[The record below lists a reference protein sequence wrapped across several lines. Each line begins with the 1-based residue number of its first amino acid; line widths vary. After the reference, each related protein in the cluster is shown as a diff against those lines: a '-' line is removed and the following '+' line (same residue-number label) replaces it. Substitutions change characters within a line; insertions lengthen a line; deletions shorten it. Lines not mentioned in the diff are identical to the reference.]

1 MAAGPRSWRK
11 KEGVPEPA
19 RRPYDSTLRRQR
31 AAETRERIVAA
42 GSEIFRASSIRDW
55 RALTVR
61 AVAERAG
68 VNERTVY
75 RHFANERRL
84 RDAVMHRL
92 EQEAGIDLAGL
103 QLEDV
108 TGVTARIFRQVA
120 AHPLDARPP
129 LDPTLA
135 AAGQREREAL
145 RAAVSAR
152 TESWSEADR
161 TVAAAMFDVL
171 WAVAS
176 YERIVVDWQLAPD
189 EAIRGL
195 TWVAGLI
202 EQAVRDGRGPGT

>member
-1 MAAGPRSWRK
+1 MP
-11 KEGVPEPA
+11 EGDDSTGAEPA
-19 RRPYDSTLRRQR
+19 RRPYDGTLRRQR

-75 RHFANERRL
+75 RHFVNERRL

-103 QLEDV
+103 QLEGIADV
-108 TGVTARIFRQVA
+108 TTRIFEQVS
-120 AHPLDARPP
+120 AHPLDPRPP

-135 AAGQREREAL
+135 EAGQRERDAL
-145 RAAVSAR
+145 LGAVKAR
-152 TESWSEADR
+152 TADWSEADR

-176 YERIVVDWQLAPD
+176 YERLAVDWQLDPD

-202 EQAVRDGRGPGT
+202 EAAVRDGDGPAASGRD

>member
-1 MAAGPRSWRK
+1 
-11 KEGVPEPA
+11 VPEPA